1 MITGTRFFY
10 ENIRKSAY
18 PDLELLPYEELDKPV
33 RCMCCG
39 EMTTAVTRDAPIK
52 ENFTDYEALPYFGES
67 DWMCPYCAFAMRQ
80 VILRKI
86 QNFVLFPD
94 GSYCPLKNEKD
105 PPGPKLFNDNVPVPY
120 LLATKNEKS
129 LGEEITDG
137 VMKYSQATKKH
148 VIFKTKVTIDA
159 DLIVANTAEGA
170 LYIDRKRIIALNES
184 LRKFYDTIRHT
195 EKIPKYSGDML
206 SPLIGRGNRKELSM
220 ILPHLPRELK
230 LLSESDLMGLALI
243 NKKVMI

>member
-18 PDLELLPYEELDKPV
+18 PDLKLLPSEELDKPV

-39 EMTTAVTRDAPIK
+39 ELTTTVTRDVSIK
-52 ENFTDYEALPYFGES
+52 ESFTDYEALPYFSES
-67 DWMCPYCAFAMRQ
+67 HLMCPYCTFAMQ
-80 VILRKI
+80 QIILRKI

-94 GSYCPLKNEKD
+94 GSYCPLNNEKD

-129 LGEEITDG
+129 FGERITDG
-137 VMKYSQATKKH
+137 NIKYSQATKKH
-148 VIFKTKVTIDA
+148 VVFKTKVTIDA
-159 DLIVANTAEGA
+159 DLIAANTAEGV
-170 LYIDRKRIIALNES
+170 LYIDRKRILALNES
-184 LRKFYDTIRHT
+184 LHKFYDIIRHT
-195 EKIPKYSGDML
+195 EGIPEYSRDIL
-206 SPLIGRGNRKELSM
+206 SPLIKRGPRNELSM
-220 ILPHLPRELK
+220 ILPYLPQELK